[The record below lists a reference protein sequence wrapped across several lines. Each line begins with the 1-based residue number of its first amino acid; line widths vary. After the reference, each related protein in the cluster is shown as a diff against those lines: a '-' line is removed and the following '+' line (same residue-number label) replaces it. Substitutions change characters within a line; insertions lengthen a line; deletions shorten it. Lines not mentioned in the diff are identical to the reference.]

1 MGIDITIKQKGAS
14 IKEIGPSVILG
25 NNLVIG
31 YFDGVRL
38 GENPEEG
45 YPVAY
50 NPNLIGRG
58 IGIGFG
64 EGYQNVYLRL
74 SFPTSSE
81 EIDELMS
88 IVKRVTEFCE
98 CDIEVDDESVTIE
111 EFESRKESFE
121 NGSMTALEQMTK
133 AILDDTYE
141 YLLIHGTMWALFI
154 GKKEGE
160 LFLNNSD
167 LSVVRDYL
175 HEKQVIDAYYAKPMF
190 YKDKNSGKILGMY
203 VLSEDTR
210 SILPMEGYI
219 TEDYRDSETGEF
231 QFEVDEWKLT
241 FMKSTGDSHEIIADY
256 NKFMSALPE
265 SSKNYFDARSVVIES
280 ISADEYVKIA
290 EKNQGM

>member
-58 IGIGFG
+58 ISLGFS
-64 EGYQNVYLRL
+64 EGYQDVYLRL

-98 CDIEVDDESVTIE
+98 SDIEVDNESVTVE
-111 EFESRKESFE
+111 EFEGRRESFIG
-121 NGSMTALEQMTK
+121 GSKAALKHISK
-133 AILDDTYE
+133 AILDGEYE
-141 YLLIHGTMWALFI
+141 NLTLYSTMWILFI
-154 GKKEGE
+154 GKKEVE
-160 LFLNNSD
+160 LFSSSDD
-167 LSVVRDYL
+167 LSTIRDYL

-210 SILPMEGYI
+210 SILPIEGYM
-219 TEDYRDSETGEF
+219 TEDYRDRETGEF
-231 QFEVDEWKLT
+231 SFEVDEWKLT
-241 FMKSTGDSHEIIADY
+241 FMKSTGESHEIIADY
-256 NKFMSALPE
+256 NKFMAALPE
-265 SSKNYFDARSVVIES
+265 SSKNYFDTKSVIIES
-280 ISADEYVKIA
+280 VSTDEYVKIA
-290 EKNQGM
+290 EKNQGI